1 MLLSS
6 GDVTAEGAAVNEKT
20 RGQPGGSLG
29 PYVVAAAAIAGVA
42 ICVLMV
48 WPFLGAITWAL
59 ALAILFVPVHARIE
73 ARLRNPTVA
82 AMVSV
87 VVLVVVVAV
96 PAAFVVERLVNEA
109 ASGAGAL
116 QKRLAAGEL
125 QKLLDSYPSLA
136 PIGAWIERQL
146 DLQAL
151 TASVA
156 TWLSN
161 MGASFVRGSVL
172 QIVEIVLT
180 FYLLFYFLRDRR
192 AAETMTH
199 SWLPLT
205 PTEADR
211 LFRRVFDTVHATVYG
226 TLAVAAVQGILGGL
240 MFWALGLPSPLLWGL
255 VMGLLSVVPV
265 LGAFVVWIP
274 AAILLALDG
283 SWAKAIILALWGAVV
298 VGGIDN
304 LLRPILVGNTLRLH
318 TVPAFISIIGGLV
331 LFGAPGVILGP
342 LAVTVTM
349 LFLEIWA
356 KRVDDDPPRVDPK
369 PRTRSARQH

>member
-1 MLLSS
+1 MLRSS
-6 GDVTAEGAAVNEKT
+6 DDLTAEGAAVNEKI
-20 RGQPGGSLG
+20 RRQPGGGLG
-29 PYVVAAAAIAGVA
+29 SYILATAAIAGVA

-87 VVLVVVVAV
+87 LVLVIVVAV
-96 PAAFVVERLVNEA
+96 PAIFVVERLVNEA

-116 QKRLAAGEL
+116 QERLAAGEL
-125 QKLLDSYPSLA
+125 QKLLDSYPRLA
-136 PIGAWIERQL
+136 PIGKWIERQL
-146 DLQAL
+146 DLPAL

-156 TWLSN
+156 ALLSN
-161 MGASFVRGSVL
+161 MGASFVKGSVL

-192 AAETMTH
+192 AAKTMIH

-205 PTEADR
+205 PQEADR

-240 MFWALGLPSPLLWGL
+240 MFWALGLPNPLLWGL

-283 SWAKAIILALWGAVV
+283 SWARAVILAVWGAVV

-304 LLRPILVGNTLRLH
+304 LLRPVLVGNTLRLH

-342 LAVTVTM
+342 LAVTVTILLM
-349 LFLEIWA
+349 EIWA
-356 KRVDDDPPRVDPK
+356 KRVDEEIPGRNRKHLTGSGGD
-369 PRTRSARQH
+369 